1 MKRRT
6 ILAVALLASGLAFL
20 AGWLWFPS
28 HVPEGQQ
35 PLVTLS
41 DANASEFTAAFDQ
54 APAAPRLVL
63 LVSPT

>member
-1 MKRRT
+1 MKRRR

-28 HVPEGQQ
+28 RVPEGQQ
-35 PLVTLS
+35 PLITLTNE
-41 DANASEFTAAFDQ
+41 NASEFAAAFDQ
-54 APAAPRLVL
+54 TPAAPRLVL